1 MNIKEEFKKWLV
13 QNGVAEKTSTGRPG
27 AAYDYT
33 RLIDKICDIIY
44 IRHDIEQW
52 HHLALN
58 IYLVLGIHLLCKK
71 NDIEL
76 FTNRAFSLY
85 ADVHYSYLTKIDLDI
100 KYI

>member
-44 IRHDIEQW
+44 KFIYEQ
-52 HHLALN
+52 LLERTKPKMVAITAIMRKMITCLN
-58 IYLVLGIHLLCKK
+58 AKSKTLC
-71 NDIEL
+71 
-76 FTNRAFSLY
+76 A
-85 ADVHYSYLTKIDLDI
+85 
-100 KYI
+100 